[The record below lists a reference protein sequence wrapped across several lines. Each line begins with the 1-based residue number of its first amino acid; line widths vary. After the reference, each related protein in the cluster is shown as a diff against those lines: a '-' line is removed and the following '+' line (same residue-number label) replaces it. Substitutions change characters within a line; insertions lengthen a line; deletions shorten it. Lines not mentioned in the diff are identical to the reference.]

1 MKQLYKAGVRLF
13 IGFPDS
19 DDLFRAVQWAS
30 ENAPD
35 AVLVSPTATAT
46 DLQSGSGSPLLLS
59 LGDAALSA
67 ALLCLLRQR
76 SVRHL
81 VPVVADTTYGR
92 SLLEELRR
100 AALYDG
106 ASTAVTEPVWYHVAD
121 AAAPTGRGAVLTAA
135 GAALAKLGAPPVNT
149 GLLFVARAEMRY
161 FLEEGGWDT
170 RLSAAQWFGTDSV
183 ALRED
188 ILASPAAQAAAVRVK
203 LTALIYSGA
212 DAASAAEQ
220 WAVLKRLPTGGQQ
233 PAPSVL
239 RAYDGAVLLAEL
251 GHLLLRHDNTSG
263 AVAALRAAVRAG
275 VTGAAAVGDGSR
287 RDGGRFAVTRVVD
300 RSDDEQEV
308 LAAKSA
314 RSALWTVTGQV
325 RIEADPQQGMYLG
338 RMVLSSAGAGLH
350 LVRRQD
356 VQKLYHTIGGCRGD
370 GLQLTATEPA
380 GSEEVTAARRAGDLP
395 DRLLVSAA
403 QPARLELH
411 CAASDSGLLHLTL
424 RCPAVQFPGADTVFC
439 LARTYRL
446 VGGNGTGVSATGLR
460 WQHERRLISC
470 GAASAECLDR
480 PCREQ
485 RSCITSLTEELDQ
498 WLDQ

>member
-121 AAAPTGRGAVLTAA
+121 AAAPTGRGAVLRAA
-135 GAALAKLGAPPVNT
+135 GAALAKLDAPPVNT
-149 GLLFVARAEMRY
+149 GLLFVSGAEMRY
-161 FLEEGGWDT
+161 FLEEGGWDR

-212 DAASAAEQ
+212 DRGQRGGAVGRAEASADRRPA
-220 WAVLKRLPTGGQQ
+220 AGAKRAARPMTAPCCWRSWGTSCCGTITPPGRWPRSGPPSEPAS
-233 PAPSVL
+233 PAPRLSATDL
-239 RAYDGAVLLAEL
+239 
-251 GHLLLRHDNTSG
+251 
-263 AVAALRAAVRAG
+263 G
-275 VTGAAAVGDGSR
+275 VTG
-287 RDGGRFAVTRVVD
+287 
-300 RSDDEQEV
+300 E
-308 LAAKSA
+308 
-314 RSALWTVTGQV
+314 
-325 RIEADPQQGMYLG
+325 
-338 RMVLSSAGAGLH
+338 GL
-350 LVRRQD
+350 
-356 VQKLYHTIGGCRGD
+356 
-370 GLQLTATEPA
+370 P
-380 GSEEVTAARRAGDLP
+380 
-395 DRLLVSAA
+395 
-403 QPARLELH
+403 
-411 CAASDSGLLHLTL
+411 
-424 RCPAVQFPGADTVFC
+424 
-439 LARTYRL
+439 
-446 VGGNGTGVSATGLR
+446 
-460 WQHERRLISC
+460 
-470 GAASAECLDR
+470 
-480 PCREQ
+480 
-485 RSCITSLTEELDQ
+485 
-498 WLDQ
+498 